1 MLGPVVITVI
11 HGLLC
16 TPPHPQAVTC
26 PGLLW
31 PCMPLFL
38 ALPTARR
45 LLVDVA
51 YHSAYKYSLSSCLGT
66 VGAGGGGG
74 VMKTDKPPALREL
87 LFTGMGR
94 QAPHV

>member
-1 MLGPVVITVI
+1 
-11 HGLLC
+11 
-16 TPPHPQAVTC
+16 
-26 PGLLW
+26 
-31 PCMPLFL
+31 MPLFL